1 MKLIPIEE
9 RGKYR
14 CHFCGTNKSV
24 KYVIKIF
31 DPVIDDKPVKVT
43 CCNKCALLMAQVEAF
58 RLNHDL
64 AKYTPV
70 EIIIVED

>member
-31 DPVIDDKPVKVT
+31 DPVISDKPAKVT
-43 CCNKCALLMAQVEAF
+43 CCNKCALLYGQS
-58 RLNHDL
+58 D
-64 AKYTPV
+64 KTS
-70 EIIIVED
+70 IS